1 MSKSTSQ
8 IYNIQYNKSTI
19 FWNKWL
25 CHQVE
30 TSQIRED
37 ANMERLHDM
46 LENHE

>member
-1 MSKSTSQ
+1 MSNTTGRIK
-8 IYNIQYNKSTI
+8 IYNIWSKLI
-19 FWNKWL
+19 